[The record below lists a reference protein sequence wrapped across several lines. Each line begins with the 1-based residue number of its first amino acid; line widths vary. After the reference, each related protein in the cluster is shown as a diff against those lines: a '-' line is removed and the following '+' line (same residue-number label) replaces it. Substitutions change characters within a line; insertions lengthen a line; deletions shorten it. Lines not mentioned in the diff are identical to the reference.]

1 MISRLFIFEF
11 FQGAAIATYFFSAMT
26 LFVHRLPATELPKV
40 FILSS
45 FLLWFFGFVYS
56 QLEHRLRTTQLIYF
70 VLIFNALIVVLFRI
84 FIDLHEGEWFL
95 YIFLASF
102 NILYL
107 LNNLEFWGLVAL
119 LFDVRQSKRLFAIV
133 SAWDGPA
140 RLTGYAVSGA
150 FVIINGKNDIMTS
163 KDLLI
168 IASLFMLAA
177 LIFFIPMARSKE
189 MRNIAPV
196 DHHHYATQ
204 TLQHIQASLT
214 GSKLIRNAAL
224 VSFFSFCFY
233 LVTNF
238 VLYGYIKK
246 DIDND
251 KSLDLFFSVF
261 LIVSRGLT
269 LIVKPLFINRLLDK
283 IGLRKSMLISPVT
296 FAILSAVA
304 IVFSFQSTKT
314 GFYLFLIMAVSIDI
328 MRSAIQSPV
337 LLATLQPLPTQQRL
351 RGHTIIKGLMDPFAF
366 LASGI
371 LLLSITTTGQDIN
384 LSLLSWV
391 LFSIAI
397 AWIFF
402 AFSVDSNYLKMLT
415 AAVQKRILNERDISI
430 TDVNS
435 LNFLLNRIEKG
446 NEEEVLAVLNVV
458 ASQPVNREKFFLKA
472 LHHKSSKIK
481 QQALRYIQLQQCSG
495 CLAELKKMLDEESDL
510 PVLPQLLLT
519 IAELDKNEDLSA
531 YFNHE
536 NQDVSNAAVM
546 AWLSQEDQERRR
558 IAEDHVRKLFES
570 GELKDITNALRIV
583 GEQKSKKF
591 SEHVAVLMDHVNEDL
606 QFCAIRAAGKIGNL
620 ALIDCLLNAYV
631 NTPDDKP
638 ILESLQLA
646 GEAAI
651 PQIRQT
657 IRSRN
662 FNHAKRVN
670 LFTLTGRIGGKDAA
684 SLLEHWL
691 QQFPQDGNLLLSILY
706 QLRFKSV
713 EGQALYRRLIWE
725 SLTLGADLSYTLHYL
740 QNHSEKYAM
749 IIHAVELEL
758 TALKTKCL
766 WLFSFLYDGEKIRRA
781 KSGFDV
787 NTKDSIA
794 NAYELIQ
801 MTVPKEYAS
810 PFIVLFEQDELAYKY
825 DQLKKSYKEPVLSI
839 PYIIKNMLVDEAT
852 KFSEWTKACLLYVFR
867 NQPGILKNE
876 FIEPYLVSDNL
887 ILKEAALSINNR
899 NKVF

>member
-45 FLLWFFGFVYS
+45 FLLWFFGFIYS
-56 QLEHRLRTTQLIYF
+56 QLEHRLRTKQLIYF
-70 VLIFNALIVVLFRI
+70 VLIFNALIIVLFRI

-150 FVIINGKNDIMTS
+150 FVIINGKNDIVTS

-214 GSKLIRNAAL
+214 GSKLIRNAAF

-397 AWIFF
+397 VWIFF

-458 ASQPVNREKFFLKA
+458 ASQPVNREKFFIKA
-472 LHHKSSKIK
+472 LHHKSAKIK
-481 QQALRYIQLQQCSG
+481 QQALRYIQIQQCFG
-495 CLAELKKMLDEESDL
+495 CLPELKKMLDEESVL

-519 IAELDKNEDLSA
+519 IAVLDKNEDLSA

-536 NQDVSNAAVM
+536 NRDVSNAAVM

-570 GELKDITNALRIV
+570 GQLKEITNALR
-583 GEQKSKKF
+583 
-591 SEHVAVLMDHVNEDL
+591 
-606 QFCAIRAAGKIGNL
+606 
-620 ALIDCLLNAYV
+620 
-631 NTPDDKP
+631 
-638 ILESLQLA
+638 
-646 GEAAI
+646 
-651 PQIRQT
+651 
-657 IRSRN
+657 
-662 FNHAKRVN
+662 
-670 LFTLTGRIGGKDAA
+670 
-684 SLLEHWL
+684 
-691 QQFPQDGNLLLSILY
+691 
-706 QLRFKSV
+706 
-713 EGQALYRRLIWE
+713 
-725 SLTLGADLSYTLHYL
+725 
-740 QNHSEKYAM
+740 
-749 IIHAVELEL
+749 
-758 TALKTKCL
+758 
-766 WLFSFLYDGEKIRRA
+766 
-781 KSGFDV
+781 
-787 NTKDSIA
+787 
-794 NAYELIQ
+794 
-801 MTVPKEYAS
+801 
-810 PFIVLFEQDELAYKY
+810 
-825 DQLKKSYKEPVLSI
+825 
-839 PYIIKNMLVDEAT
+839 
-852 KFSEWTKACLLYVFR
+852 
-867 NQPGILKNE
+867 
-876 FIEPYLVSDNL
+876 
-887 ILKEAALSINNR
+887 
-899 NKVF
+899 